1 MEQKKSALN
10 YFLIA
15 FILISVVCEVFIL
28 NIYSN
33 MGDKLTLINRKIDET
48 ETGNNRISQKI
59 ASSSSMIAIADK
71 AKNYG
76 LVNSSRVLSLTTSLP
91 LAANFRLSL

>member
-10 YFLIA
+10 YFLIT
-15 FILISVVCEVFIL
+15 FIFISVVCEVFIL

-33 MGDKLTLINRKIDET
+33 TGDKLNLINRKIDET